1 MWPNNFADRLKS
13 WADLREQTQTQ
24 DLEQALNTI
33 NTWWFNTPWKSYYL
47 HWDDQPNW
55 PDPWQLL
62 SDNVYCEVAR
72 GLGILYTISMIEHP
86 AVASADLVLTEDG
99 HNLVLVNKEKYILN
113 WEREIVLNTHQAVK
127 IKKKLPLEQT
137 NQQYLK

>member
-13 WADLREQTQTQ
+13 WAGLREQTQTQ
-24 DLEQALNTI
+24 DLEQALDTI

-47 HWDDQPNW
+47 HWDDQSNW

-127 IKKKLPLEQT
+127 FKKKLSLEQT
-137 NQQYLK
+137 NQQYQK